1 LEKSAIRAFTDRLVS
16 AGGFKFRRSAFR
28 DQEPKVTL
36 LAPPSL
42 GGASGEAIAVSIFVN
57 AAIPMYSAAL
67 LTECGQMDARARAL
81 VLLVRR
87 WAKDRGVCH
96 ASKGHL
102 SPYQW
107 SLLTIYFLQVG
118 VEEGQIL
125 PPLAEFQ
132 VSSGL
137 AVRAARQGQDPE
149 EGSPRRPRPT
159 ARAPRRSPRAS
170 AGCLLKDFFRFYS
183 TAFGW
188 GGEVR

>member
-149 EGSPRRPRPT
+149 APDAADAAALGVRQGRPP
-159 ARAPRRSPRAS
+159 PPPPPPP
-170 AGCLLKDFFRFYS
+170 
-183 TAFGW
+183 
-188 GGEVR
+188 